1 MTNALPYDHEL
12 AMARD
17 AVWRRLAL
25 HPIRRAALG
34 RDQAD
39 AITAMALGQ
48 MPDDVEMDVAGEGTD
63 YERMLRE
70 RTERRV
76 LDLYVERCGFAFT
89 TFLLTWAISAIV
101 QALIMRWWR
110 KRQENKT

>member
-1 MTNALPYDHEL
+1 MTGNPSDLEL
-12 AMARD
+12 AAARD

-34 RDQAD
+34 RAQAD
-39 AITAMALGQ
+39 AITAVALTE

-63 YERMLRE
+63 FERMLRE

-76 LDLYVERCGFAFT
+76 LDVYAERCGFVLS

-101 QALIMRWWR
+101 QALIVRWWR
-110 KRQENKT
+110 KRQEVKA

>member
-1 MTNALPYDHEL
+1 MNAQPTDLEL
-12 AMARD
+12 AEARD

-25 HPIRRAALG
+25 HPLRRAALG

-39 AITAMALGQ
+39 AITAVAMGQ

-63 YERMLRE
+63 FERMLRE

-76 LDLYVERCGFAFT
+76 LDVYSERCGFAIT
-89 TFLLTWAISAIV
+89 TFLLTWAVSSIV
-101 QALIMRWWR
+101 QALIVRWWR
-110 KRQENKT
+110 KRKEENS

>member
-1 MTNALPYDHEL
+1 MNASPSNLDL
-12 AMARD
+12 AEARE

-25 HPIRRAALG
+25 HPLRRAALG

-39 AITAMALGQ
+39 AITAVAMRQ

-63 YERMLRE
+63 YERVLRE

-76 LDLYVERCGFAFT
+76 LDLYSERCGFALT

-101 QALIMRWWR
+101 QALIVRWWR
-110 KRQENKT
+110 KRQEVRS

>member
-1 MTNALPYDHEL
+1 MNAYPTDLEL
-12 AMARD
+12 AEARD

-25 HPIRRAALG
+25 HPLRRAALG

-39 AITAMALGQ
+39 AITAVAVGQ

-63 YERMLRE
+63 YEQLLRE

-76 LDLYVERCGFAFT
+76 LDVYAERCGFALT

-101 QALIMRWWR
+101 QALIVRWWR
-110 KRQENKT
+110 KRQEVRS